1 MSLSGV
7 QTIGETDPPMTPWKN
22 QKKSRRAK
30 TTEEERVSSSVDSR
44 LKISGMAKRG
54 DLSPRGERSPIKS
67 FFLSLIPLIPPARG
81 GKRTIRGS
89 FSCFLSLQNLQAKRL
104 PLQGELFIGEYFKGW
119 LDSTKTP
126 LVAFIED

>member
-1 MSLSGV
+1 
-7 QTIGETDPPMTPWKN
+7 MTPWKN

-30 TTEEERVSSSVDSR
+30 TTEEERASSSVDSR
-44 LKISGMAKRG
+44 LKISGMTKREASL
-54 DLSPRGERSPIKS
+54 LSPRGERSPIKS
-67 FFLSLIPLIPPARG
+67 FFSQSHSPYSSR
-81 GKRTIRGS
+81 KRWEENHQRIL
-89 FSCFLSLQNLQAKRL
+89 CFLSLQNLQAKRL